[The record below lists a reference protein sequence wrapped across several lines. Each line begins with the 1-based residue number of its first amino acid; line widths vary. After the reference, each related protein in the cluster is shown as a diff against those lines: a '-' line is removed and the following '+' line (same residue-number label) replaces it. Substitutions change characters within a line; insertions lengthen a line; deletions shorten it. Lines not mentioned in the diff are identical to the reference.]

1 MSLHMLIIT
10 TLILLIIVI
19 SLAAHLTWL
28 FLKER
33 ESKEI
38 SRERLQCVERKID
51 EIIFGRDDSG
61 AYLPSKDIRK
71 TMNREGW
78 Y

>member
-1 MSLHMLIIT
+1 M
-10 TLILLIIVI
+10 ILLVIVI
-19 SLAAHLTWL
+19 SLATHLTWL

-38 SRERLQCVERKID
+38 NGERLRCVERRID
-51 EIIFGRDDSG
+51 EIMFGSDDSG
-61 AYLPSKDIRK
+61 AYLPSKDIKK